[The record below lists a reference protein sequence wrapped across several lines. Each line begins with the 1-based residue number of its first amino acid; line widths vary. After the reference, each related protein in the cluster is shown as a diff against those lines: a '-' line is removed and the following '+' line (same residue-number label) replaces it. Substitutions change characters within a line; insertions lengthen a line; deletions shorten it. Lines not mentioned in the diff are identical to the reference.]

1 MNIQE
6 YVDFLRFIKENNS
19 IKSSF
24 NGKCGRLIKY
34 VESSFDTRD
43 DTVWS
48 VNLRQYGDKD
58 GTEFMLQTD
67 NDIKNMYEWLKG
79 E

>member
-34 VESSFDTRD
+34 VESSFDTR
-43 DTVWS
+43 
-48 VNLRQYGDKD
+48 
-58 GTEFMLQTD
+58 
-67 NDIKNMYEWLKG
+67 
-79 E
+79 